1 MQKLAEKNYSGS
13 DLINIP
19 SCSTRGARSYSWK
32 QKSITA
38 QILQFPLGK

>member
-19 SCSTRGARSYSWK
+19 SCSGGARSSSCE